1 MSEIQ
6 EWYYKGRADKSFG
19 AKYNN
24 PMHKIFLIVGILC
37 TLILC
42 GAAVILRDYIYD
54 ITVNPQIVLKFVQ
67 YDEQTGYVVDVPY
80 KYDFVADKFI
90 DPENTLK
97 YNYFMDPNVKEYTY
111 KTEGTVDTNTLG
123 SYKVVYTS
131 ANRMHTQQIELTVR
145 VTDNEAPTINF
156 NDNVELTQTE
166 QGLVYKVKQPV
177 VRDATSNN
185 ENLGSLDFDPKSYIE
200 SIIDDYDGKIDIDKV
215 QFAKI
220 NWNED
225 LVPIT
230 YTVSDAAKNS
240 CSVNLYVT
248 VIDANDP
255 DHEAA
260 AARIKEM
267 EKELNELLNPS
278 KKEEEDKDKETSK
291 ADVKLTADDVTWSIT
306 KNGALSGVIAKA
318 TQNIHYNGEGTF
330 YPSSGAFV
338 IEPVT
343 EPGNYTINWTS
354 TDGLMCSQKVIVV
367 E

>member
-6 EWYYKGRADKSFG
+6 EWYYSGKADKSFG

-42 GAAVILRDYIYD
+42 GAAFILRDYIYD
-54 ITVNPQIVLKFVQ
+54 ITVNPQLVLKFVQ

-90 DPENTLK
+90 DSENTLK
-97 YNYFMDPNVKEYTY
+97 YNYFIDPNVTEYTY
-111 KTEGTVDTNTLG
+111 TVEGNVDTSVLG

-156 NDNVELTQTE
+156 NDDVELTQTE
-166 QGLVYKVKQPV
+166 QGLVYKVKKPV

-185 ENLGSLDFDPKSYIE
+185 ETLGSIDFDPKSYIE
-200 SIIDDYDGKIDIDKV
+200 SIIDNYDGEIDTDKV

-230 YTVSDAAKNS
+230 YTVSDASKNS

-248 VIDANDP
+248 VIDASDP
-255 DHEAA
+255 DHEAR

-267 EKELNELLNPS
+267 ENELNELLNPS
-278 KKEEEDKDKETSK
+278 KKENTEEPK
-291 ADVKLTADDVTWSIT
+291 AEITLTADDITWSIT
-306 KNGALSGVIAKA
+306 NDGDLSGVIAKA
-318 TQNIHYNGEGTF
+318 NKSIHYNGEGTF

-338 IEPVT
+338 IDPVT
-343 EPGNYTINWTS
+343 EPGTYTINWTS
-354 TDGLMCSQKVIVV
+354 TDGLTCSQTITIV